1 MVCCKTPDVKVD
13 EYVGILAREGEL
25 LADKA
30 ERAGMEA
37 PVPSSPEWRVAD
49 LLRHTGAVHRWAAG
63 FVADAL
69 VEPAP
74 FPDAPELV
82 RTELLAWFREGHAAL
97 VHTLTEAPA
106 DVQCWTFLP
115 TSPPS
120 PLAFW
125 ARRQAHETAVHRMDA
140 EAALG
145 VFFSPLEPEF
155 AEDGVDE
162 LLIGFHARPRSRVR
176 TPEPRV
182 LRIRAA
188 DTGAVWTVHLSQE
201 PPRTVRGDEGGRE
214 ADCELTGA
222 AAWLYAA
229 LWNRLPLAGPG
240 VTGDLELA
248 RLWSE
253 TAGI

>member
-1 MVCCKTPDVKVD
+1 MEITELVKT
-13 EYVGILAREGEL
+13 LAREGEL
-25 LADKA
+25 LADVA
-30 ERAGMEA
+30 EQAGTDA
-37 PVPSSPEWRVAD
+37 PVPTCPGWRVTD
-49 LLRHTGAVHRWAAG
+49 LLRHTGSVHRWAAG
-63 FVADAL
+63 YVAERRL
-69 VEPAP
+69 EPVG

-82 RTELLAWFREGHAAL
+82 DGELLAWFREGHADL
-97 VHTLTEAPA
+97 VRALTEAPA

-115 TSPPS
+115 TAPPS

-125 ARRQAHETAVHRMDA
+125 ARRQAHETTVHRMDA
-140 EAALG
+140 EAARG
-145 VFFSPLEPEF
+145 VAFSTVEPEF

-162 LLIGFHARPRSRVR
+162 LLTGFHARPRSRVR

-182 LRIRAA
+182 VRVRAA
-188 DTGAVWTVHLSQE
+188 DTGAVWTVHLS
-201 PPRTVRGDEGGRE
+201 PAPARTVLGDTGEA
-214 ADCELTGA
+214 ADCELTGE

-240 VTGDLELA
+240 VTGDVALA

>member
-1 MVCCKTPDVKVD
+1 MKIID
-13 EYVGILAREGEL
+13 YVETLTREGEL
-25 LADKA
+25 LADVA
-30 ERAGMEA
+30 ERAGTDA
-37 PVPSSPEWRVAD
+37 PVPTCPQWRVAD

-63 FVADAL
+63 FVRDAA

-74 FPDAPELV
+74 FPEAPELV
-82 RTELLAWFREGHAAL
+82 GAELLAWFREGHRAL
-97 VHTLTEAPA
+97 VRTLTDAPA

-115 TSPPS
+115 TAAPS

-145 VFFSPLEPEF
+145 AAYGPVTAEF

-162 LLIGFHARPRSRVR
+162 LLVGFHARPRSRVR
-176 TPEPRV
+176 TEEPRV

-201 PPRTVRGDEGGRE
+201 PPRTVLGDAGP
-214 ADCELTGA
+214 ADCEVTGEA
-222 AAWLYAA
+222 SWLYAA
-229 LWNRLPLAGPG
+229 LWNRLPLSGPE
-240 VTGDLELA
+240 VTGDLALA
-248 RLWSE
+248 RLWTE

>member
-1 MVCCKTPDVKVD
+1 MEITELVKT
-13 EYVGILAREGEL
+13 LAREGEL
-25 LADKA
+25 LADVA
-30 ERAGMEA
+30 EQAGTDA
-37 PVPSSPEWRVAD
+37 PVPTCPGWRVTD
-49 LLRHTGAVHRWAAG
+49 LLRHTGSVHRWAAG
-63 FVADAL
+63 YVAERRL
-69 VEPAP
+69 EPVG

-82 RTELLAWFREGHAAL
+82 DGELLAWFREGHADL
-97 VHTLTEAPA
+97 VRTLTEAPA

-115 TSPPS
+115 TAPPS

-125 ARRQAHETAVHRMDA
+125 ARRQAHETTVHRMDA
-140 EAALG
+140 EAARG
-145 VFFSPLEPEF
+145 VAFSAVEPEF

-162 LLIGFHARPRSRVR
+162 LLTGFHARPRSRVR

-182 LRIRAA
+182 VRVRAV
-188 DTGAVWTVHLSQE
+188 DTGAVWTVHLSPE
-201 PPRTVRGDEGGRE
+201 PARTVLGDTGEA
-214 ADCELTGA
+214 ADCELTGE

-240 VTGDLELA
+240 VTGDVALA